1 MIKLIK
7 ASCDN
12 EYPLCVHYGFLVG
25 DVVVH
30 NTPDKTNP
38 YGGNIVAQSFENFK
52 KERTIY
58 AIEDLDIP
66 ASKVWAYYEK
76 HRTKKFN
83 AITFNC
89 EQFANDVISGV
100 KKSSILYQSPCFIRA
115 WVFYLEKI
123 KKYLK
128 KICNYEN
135 T

>member
-52 KERTIY
+52 KKEPSMQSKIWIFRLRKFGLTMKST
-58 AIEDLDIP
+58 EPKNSIP
-66 ASKVWAYYEK
+66 LLLIVNNSQTMLFQV
-76 HRTKKFN
+76 
-83 AITFNC
+83 
-89 EQFANDVISGV
+89 
-100 KKSSILYQSPCFIRA
+100 
-115 WVFYLEKI
+115 
-123 KKYLK
+123 
-128 KICNYEN
+128 
-135 T
+135 